1 MKKVLV
7 IIPTRDRPNLTLEAV
22 VSVTNQTYTNWECL
36 VIDDG
41 SNQENY
47 DLLTKKLKPISRVK
61 ISRND
66 TSKGPAACRNFALRI
81 TNYNYVAFL
90 DSDDL
95 WMKEK
100 LENQVNA
107 IEQENKEWI
116 HCNELWMRNNKTVNQ
131 KKIHRKQGGL
141 FWKRSLSRCLISPS
155 AVLFKRAFFQELGG
169 FKESFPVAEDY
180 ELWLRALEK
189 KSVGYLSEPLV
200 LKRAGDWQQ
209 LSSVQE
215 IDRYRVL
222 ALHRAIRRLRAC
234 KGKANLVRLNQLIE
248 EGLKKTKVLVTGA
261 KKHESPRLGQ
271 YQSWMYLF
279 NKLRT

>member
-47 DLLTKKLKPISRVK
+47 NLLTKKLKPIQNVK
-61 ISRND
+61 VSRND

-95 WMKEK
+95 WMQEK
-100 LENQVNA
+100 LENQVNTL
-107 IEQENKEWI
+107 EQENKEWI

>member
-47 DLLTKKLKPISRVK
+47 DLLTKKLKPIQNVK
-61 ISRND
+61 VSRND
-66 TSKGPAACRNFALRI
+66 TSKGPAACRNFALNI
-81 TNYNYVAFL
+81 NDYNYVAFL

-95 WMKEK
+95 WIKEK

-131 KKIHRKQGGL
+131 KKVHRKQGGL

-155 AVLFKRAFFQELGG
+155 AVLFKRTFFQELGG

-234 KGKANLVRLNQLIE
+234 KGKANLVRLNKLIE
-248 EGLKKTKVLVTGA
+248 EGLKKTQVLVTGA

>member
-47 DLLTKKLKPISRVK
+47 DLLTKKLKPIQNVK
-61 ISRND
+61 VSRND
-66 TSKGPAACRNFALRI
+66 TSKGPAACRNFALNI
-81 TNYNYVAFL
+81 SDYSYIAFL

-95 WMKEK
+95 WIKEK

-116 HCNELWMRNNKTVNQ
+116 HCNELWMRNDKTVNQ

-155 AVLFKRAFFQELGG
+155 AVLFKRDFFQELGG

-234 KGKANLVRLNQLIE
+234 KGKANLVRLNKLIE
-248 EGLKKTKVLVTGA
+248 EGLKKTQVLIKGA
-261 KKHESPRLGQ
+261 IKHESPRLGQ

>member
-66 TSKGPAACRNFALRI
+66 TSKGPAACRNFALDI
-81 TNYNYVAFL
+81 SDYSYVAFL

-189 KSVGYLSEPLV
+189 KSVGYLCEPLV

>member
-7 IIPTRDRPNLTLEAV
+7 LIPTRDRPSLTLEAI

-47 DLLTKKLKPISRVK
+47 DLLTKKLKPIPNVK
-61 ISRND
+61 VSRND
-66 TSKGPAACRNFALRI
+66 ISKGPAACRNFALRI
-81 TNYNYVAFL
+81 TDYNYVAFL

-100 LENQVNA
+100 LEKQVNA
-107 IEQENKEWI
+107 LEQRNKEWI

-141 FWKRSLSRCLISPS
+141 FWKRSVSRCLISPS

-189 KSVGYLSEPLV
+189 NSVGYLSEPLV

-209 LSSVQE
+209 LSSIQE

-222 ALHRAIRRLRAC
+222 ALHRALRRLRAC
-234 KGKANLVRLNQLIE
+234 TGKANRVRLNKLIE
-248 EGLKKTKVLVTGA
+248 EGLKKTQVLVAGA
-261 KKHESPRLGQ
+261 KKHKSHRLAQ

>member
-47 DLLTKKLKPISRVK
+47 NLLTKKLKPIQNVK
-61 ISRND
+61 VSRND
-66 TSKGPAACRNFALRI
+66 TSKGPAACRNFALDI
-81 TNYNYVAFL
+81 SDYSYVAFL

>member
-1 MKKVLV
+1 LKKVLV

-22 VSVTNQTYTNWECL
+22 RSVTNQTYTDWECL

-41 SNQENY
+41 SSIENY
-47 DLLTKKLKPISRVK
+47 KLLTKQLKPIPKVK
-61 ISRND
+61 LSRNS
-66 TSKGPAACRNFALRI
+66 TPKGPAACRNFALNI
-81 TNYNYVAFL
+81 TNYDYISFL

-95 WMKEK
+95 WMVEK
-100 LENQVNA
+100 LEKQVRA
-107 IEQENKEWI
+107 LEQENKQWI
-116 HCNELWMRNNKTVNQ
+116 HCNEIWIRNNKTVSQ

-155 AVLFKRAFFQELGG
+155 AVLFKGTFFHELGG
-169 FKESFPVAEDY
+169 FQESFPVAEDY

-189 KSVGYLSEPLV
+189 KSIGYLSEPLV

-222 ALHRAIRRLRAC
+222 ALHRAIRRIKTC
-234 KGKANLVRLNQLIE
+234 KEKRYLVRLNELTK
-248 EGLKKTKVLVTGA
+248 EGLKKTEVLVTGA
-261 KKHESPRLGQ
+261 KKHKSPKLKK